1 VATAVAVL
9 APFGLT
15 LGAATTIG
23 LARIE
28 ELHPGST
35 PFAWGLNGIM
45 SVVASVLAVAVTIS
59 FGFRA
64 TTLVAFACYG
74 LAPCDVLLGRWSGT
88 AEAEGRAP
96 VAGFEPA
103 RP

>member
-1 VATAVAVL
+1 MATAILVL

-15 LGAATTIG
+15 LGTVMPVG

-28 ELHPGST
+28 QLHPGAT

-45 SVVASVLAVAVTIS
+45 SVVASVLAVAVAIT
-59 FGFRA
+59 FGFKA
-64 TTLVAFACYG
+64 TTLVAFACYA
-74 LAPCDVLLGRWSGT
+74 LALGDVVLGRWPGT
-88 AEAEGRAP
+88 AEAEERAP
-96 VAGFEPA
+96 VAGLEPA